1 MRDKILL
8 LSELEEY
15 QLKSV
20 KFLLE
25 YSIANDLNDSIE
37 KIEDTICYE
46 NSTTEE
52 VAKNWLE
59 QCYDL
64 DSMPTIITSK
74 EKGDSLDKNH

>member
-46 NSTTEE
+46 NSTMKE
-52 VAKNWLE
+52 VAKDWLE

-74 EKGDSLDKNH
+74 EKGG